1 VRSLYVPNLSVG
13 CFEMPED
20 EARHAIKALRAKI
33 GDKFL
38 LIDGKGNYADVEILE
53 ILKRTCL
60 VEVADI
66 NSDVANKPSL
76 TMIVC
81 PTKQTE
87 RFEWFLE
94 KAVEIGVDRVIP
106 VWCKRSERKVEKFDR
121 WNKVLVSAMKQ
132 SMRTWLPV
140 LESACTLEEAL
151 ELVGETEK
159 LCIAH
164 CMSPLDGVKNHL
176 LKELSKNESACVAIG
191 PEGDFTD
198 DEVRLMIE
206 KGGVEISLGDSRLR
220 TETAALSAV
229 TYFRALQ
236 SL

>member
-1 VRSLYVPNLSVG
+1 MRSLYVPNLSVG

-38 LIDGKGNYADVEILE
+38 LIDGKGNYADGEILE

-140 LESACTLEEAL
+140 LESACALEEAL